1 MNQWAFVAAAYG
13 LAALAIAGLVAWAWI
28 SMRRAEQ
35 AAEAVRRGR

>member
-13 LAALAIAGLVAWAWI
+13 LAVLAIAGLVAWSWV

>member
-13 LAALAIAGLVAWAWI
+13 LAAIATAGLITWAWL
-28 SMRRAEQ
+28 SMRRAEE